1 MPNKPM
7 AVCRQ
12 WLLRN
17 YKQLCMLAV
26 DFVLLSAALLFAM
39 WARLGHVWLPDSRLQ
54 LGVIAACIVLT
65 LIAFMRLGLYRSII
79 RYIGQQALFAVMQG
93 VMVSAALIMIAS
105 FLTEDFMPRSVP
117 IIYACFS
124 LMLIGGSR
132 FLVRAYYFNEV
143 QIQRERVAIY
153 GAGTSGLQV
162 SRALQHGKDHRPIC
176 FFDDS
181 SAKHGVIID
190 GLKVYPASKIS
201 RVMQRH
207 GITKVLLAMPSVSL
221 SRRREIMQQLSTQG
235 ISVQMVPGIEEL
247 LEGSLRSGGDVSH
260 VYDDIL
266 GRNPV
271 EPNLQLLNQCIAEKV
286 VLVTGAAG
294 SIGSELCRQIVKSN
308 PQVLLLF
315 DSNEFG
321 LYTIQ
326 QELQLLA
333 PETECIALLGSVID
347 QVRIKRLMKS
357 YRVQTVYHAAAYKH
371 VPLVEHNMLEG
382 VRNNI
387 FGTHALVQAAIAANV
402 DTFVLVST
410 DKAVRPTSIMGVSK
424 RCAELICQAYAASQ
438 VKTKLCMVRFGNV
451 LGSSGSVVPLFFEQ
465 INKGGP
471 VTVTHPEVTRY
482 FMTIPEAAQLVLQ
495 AGSMS
500 QGGDVFVL
508 NMGKPVQIRDLAA
521 RMITLLGYTVKTEEN
536 PRGDIEIVYT
546 GLRPGEKLYEELV
559 LGERLTGTDHPM
571 IMRAEEAFFPLA
583 LLKER
588 LQILAAAIE
597 DGNCAQALQMLKV
610 LVGEFTEHATIVDH
624 IWQCEAQ
631 RRDSY
636 PRKVTHLPLRPKKSS

>member
-1 MPNKPM
+1 MPNQ
-7 AVCRQ
+7 ATVIDRQ
-12 WLLRN
+12 WLIRN
-17 YKQLCMLAV
+17 YKQLFMLAV
-26 DFVLLSAALLFAM
+26 DFGLLSAALLFAM
-39 WARLGHVWLPDSRLQ
+39 WARLGHVWLPQSQ
-54 LGVIAACIVLT
+54 SQYVVITVCNVLT
-65 LIAFMRLGLYRSII
+65 LVAFLRLGLYRSII

-93 VMVSAALIMIAS
+93 VLVSAAFIMIAS
-105 FLTEDFMPRSVP
+105 FMTDNFMPRSVP
-117 IIYACFS
+117 IIYACFA

-132 FLVRAYYFNEV
+132 FLIRTYYFNEV
-143 QIQRERVAIY
+143 QIHRERVAIY

-190 GLKVYPASKIS
+190 GLRVYPASKIL

-221 SRRREIMQQLSTQG
+221 KRRREIMQHLSSMG

-266 GRNPV
+266 GRSPV
-271 EPNLQLLNQCIAEKV
+271 EPNEALLNKCIADKV

-294 SIGSELCRQIVKSN
+294 SIGSELCRQIVKTQ
-308 PQVLLLF
+308 PKLLLLF
-315 DSNEFG
+315 DSSEFG

-326 QELQLLA
+326 QELQVMA
-333 PETECIALLGSVID
+333 PEVECVAILGSVTD
-347 QVRIKRLMKS
+347 KNRLARLMSS
-357 YRVQTVYHAAAYKH
+357 YQVQTVYHAAAYKH

-382 VRNNI
+382 VRNNV
-387 FGTHALVQAAIAANV
+387 FGTLSLVQTAIEAAV
-402 DTFVLVST
+402 ETLVLIST
-410 DKAVRPTSIMGVSK
+410 DKAVRPTSVMGASK
-424 RCAELICQAYAASQ
+424 RCAELICQAFAAEQSRTQ
-438 VKTKLCMVRFGNV
+438 LCMVRFGNV

-471 VTVTHPEVTRY
+471 VTVTHPDVTRY

-500 QGGDVFVL
+500 RGGDVFVL
-508 NMGKPVQIRDLAA
+508 DMGKPVLIRELAA
-521 RMITLLGYTVKTEEN
+521 RMIMLLGYTVKSADN
-536 PRGDIEIVYT
+536 SRGNIEIVYT

-559 LGERLTGTDHPM
+559 LGERLVGTDHPM
-571 IMRAEEAFFPLA
+571 ILRAHESYLPLA
-583 LLKER
+583 QLQEKLVQLQGFIETGDCQQAQLL
-588 LQILAAAIE
+588 
-597 DGNCAQALQMLKV
+597 LKV
-610 LVGEFTEHATIVDH
+610 LVGEFTEHAAIVDH
-624 IWQCEAQ
+624 VWQRQHAIK
-631 RRDSY
+631 DSFQ
-636 PRKVTHLPLRPKKSS
+636 RKVTHLPRRPKKTP